1 MLPSLCSMSLISPN
15 FDVKSIIFSQFW
27 PGAFSQIAVVD
38 KHGDCLMGHLLF
50 ATKIVNMLKTV
61 CFSFVT
67 PAFPQKNLRL
77 CFTNIFYS
85 SALKKLGLYWIW
97 VVLSFCPL

>member
-1 MLPSLCSMSLISPN
+1 MLSRSFFPN
-15 FDVKSIIFSQFW
+15 FGQEPFPK
-27 PGAFSQIAVVD
+27 IAVVD
-38 KHGDCLMGHLLF
+38 KHGDCFMGHLLC
-50 ATKIVNMLKTV
+50 ATTIVNMLKTV

-67 PAFPQKNLRL
+67 PAFPPKNLRL

-97 VVLSFCPL
+97 VVLSF